1 MIHRHNN
8 GIGKK
13 GLSIIELVFVVLIL
27 SLLAAIAIP
36 QLVAYRTRGNSA
48 SANIA
53 ARQAYGAAE
62 SFFSD
67 NPGGTVSVNDLS
79 VYGYNP
85 HMSII
90 LTITGAKMINN
101 FTIQASHAGGGSTF
115 MIDEK
120 GNVTRS

>member
-85 HMSII
+85 HHIDDNWRKNDKQFYYP
-90 LTITGAKMINN
+90 GKPCRRRINL
-101 FTIQASHAGGGSTF
+101 H
-115 MIDEK
+115 D
-120 GNVTRS
+120 R